1 MKISNWQKQVVDTLK
16 WFGLQSPDAEC
27 KAESNESMAVNR
39 SGART
44 KDVVIE
50 LVFDGSPAT
59 SWTMSK
65 DRSYKQSDSVSCGP
79 NACLKVMELYG
90 IVPQGEIERMGA
102 DIKAYRVA
110 VMDYYSTMIVR
121 YYNSLKVLMRSDE
134 RLTKIREKEKLAKI

>member
-1 MKISNWQKQVVDTLK
+1 MLYFDISGRHVTVFDGLSMNISNWEKQVVNTLK

-59 SWTMSK
+59 SWTISK
-65 DRSYKQSDSVSCGP
+65 DRLYKQSDASVSGQ
-79 NACLKVMELYG
+79 L
-90 IVPQGEIERMGA
+90 
-102 DIKAYRVA
+102 
-110 VMDYYSTMIVR
+110 
-121 YYNSLKVLMRSDE
+121 
-134 RLTKIREKEKLAKI
+134 LA